1 MVVCVW
7 DRTKRTRLG
16 VGTEASVS
24 RSVTLLMAL
33 ALLGKSGVLERER
46 GVALAHQELPHL
58 LAARVQDGPRP
69 RAEVQLPLPDRRRD
83 SQAAGGSESD
93 GRRGVWC
100 GDLKSSAWAVGRP
113 KTVKKPYLKR

>member
-1 MVVCVW
+1 MVVCIW
-7 DRTKRTRLG
+7 DRKKRTRLG
-16 VGTEASVS
+16 VGTEASAS
-24 RSVTLLMAL
+24 RSVTLLM

-58 LAARVQDGPRP
+58 LAARVQDGP

-113 KTVKKPYLKR
+113 KIVKKPYLKR